1 MTHTHQ
7 KSTHD
12 SRAAY
17 SGCAHGWAGMESVE
31 IIDTCLDEA
40 LNSLIGLEVSPTLN
54 ACVKWGGVS

>member
-1 MTHTHQ
+1 
-7 KSTHD
+7 
-12 SRAAY
+12 
-17 SGCAHGWAGMESVE
+17 MESLE